1 MTTATDTVLDA
12 ATTLLGH
19 DPAATMA
26 DVARAA
32 GVGRATLYRRY
43 ATRDALLQAIRVRAL
58 TECRE
63 ALAEVEPGVGSAAD
77 ELAAAL
83 RALFAVVDRY
93 RVLAAAPRLDR
104 EDPTQRSLA
113 DDVERPVAAIVHR
126 GLASG
131 EFRGDVPPELA
142 AAMATSLLTAGR
154 RAVVEAGVDPAVAEA
169 ALVRAVLG
177 VVRPDGAGGGASA

>member
-1 MTTATDTVLDA
+1 MTGAPDALLEA
-12 ATTLLGH
+12 ATAVLGH

-58 TECRE
+58 TECRQ
-63 ALAEVEPGVGSAAD
+63 ALGEVAQGDLTASD

-104 EDPTQRSLA
+104 GDPAQRSLA
-113 DDVERPVAAIVHR
+113 DDVERPLAAIVQR
-126 GLASG
+126 GVAAG
-131 EFRGDVPPELA
+131 EFRDAVAPELVA
-142 AAMATSLLTAGR
+142 SMATSLLTAAR
-154 RAVVEAGVDPAVAEA
+154 RGVVEAGVDPGTAEA
-169 ALVRAVLG
+169 AVVRAVLS
-177 VVRPDGAGGGASA
+177 VVRPAGTVLT